1 MKEVSK
7 AFQTAD
13 GLTLHI
19 DKEGRFY
26 VASKEYFIS
35 IIGALL
41 IDTHSPRRCDRSAA
55 NNLLNTLK
63 KQGVYS
69 FDGKVKYSVSDIL
82 S

>member
-1 MKEVSK
+1 MKTVSK

-26 VASKEYFIS
+26 VASKQHLIS

-41 IDTHSPRRCDRSAA
+41 IDTCSPRKSDRDAA

-69 FDGKVKYSVSDIL
+69 FDGKVKYKVTDIL

>member
-1 MKEVSK
+1 
-7 AFQTAD
+7 
-13 GLTLHI
+13 
-19 DKEGRFY
+19 

-41 IDTHSPRRCDRSAA
+41 IDAHSPRRGDRSKAKD
-55 NNLLNTLK
+55 LLGTLQ

-69 FDGKVKYSVSDIL
+69 LDGKVKYKVSDIL

>member
-1 MKEVSK
+1 MKTVST

-26 VASKEYFIS
+26 VASKQHLIS

-41 IDTHSPRRCDRSAA
+41 IDAHSSRRSDRSMA

-63 KQGVYS
+63 KQGVYNL
-69 FDGKVKYSVSDIL
+69 DGKTKYKVTDIL

>member
-19 DKEGRFY
+19 DREGNFL
-26 VASKEYFIS
+26 VASKSHFIS

-41 IDTHSPRRCDRSAA
+41 IDAHSSRKSDRNAA

-69 FDGKVKYSVSDIL
+69 FDGKVKYKVSDIL

>member
-1 MKEVSK
+1 MKVVSK

-26 VASKEYFIS
+26 VASKQHFIS

-41 IDTHSPRRCDRSAA
+41 IDVHSPRRSDRSMAKD
-55 NNLLNTLK
+55 LLGTLK
-63 KQGVYS
+63 KRGVYS
-69 FDGKVKYSVSDIL
+69 LDGKVKYKVTDIL

>member
-1 MKEVSK
+1 MKTVFK

-26 VASKEYFIS
+26 AASKQHFIS

-41 IDTHSPRRCDRSAA
+41 IDAHSPRRSDRSMAKD
-55 NNLLNTLK
+55 LLGTLK

-69 FDGKVKYSVSDIL
+69 FDGKVKYKVTDIL